1 MHVPIRTCVACRR
14 CAGKRELI
22 RLVVARGTV
31 QVDPSTS
38 CPGRGAYVCGFAGC
52 IDAALRRDGAAI
64 RRALR
69 LGHTLQS
76 DHVRQ
81 ADQGRVTLDVDV
93 LRAQLGEEGDTQTER
108 SDARRGNWRNGLVD
122 QGNSPG
128 PEARKGVS
136 A

>member
-22 RLVVARGTV
+22 RLVVTQGTV
-31 QVDPSTS
+31 QVDRSFTR
-38 CPGRGAYVCGFAGC
+38 PGRGAYLCALAGC

-69 LGHTLQS
+69 LGHTL
-76 DHVRQ
+76 RLNQ
-81 ADQGRVTLDVDV
+81 AQQPNQGRVTLNVDA
-93 LRAQLGEEGDTQTER
+93 LRAQLREVEDVQTER
-108 SDARRGNWRNGLVD
+108 SDARRGNQRSGLAVGGLPD
-122 QGNSPG
+122 
-128 PEARKGVS
+128 PEACEGVS